1 MADMRNLAS
10 RVASIVVSFG
20 LGVLAIVALTYV
32 ISECSGRSEDA
43 TAPET
48 SSAAPVMKVSDATI
62 CGQLIDAD
70 DPSLFQQSIDLLK
83 GDAQVA
89 GEVPGEL
96 EDLAAR
102 AESETLATH
111 LQVMADELDAIFAG
125 EKTKTD
131 DFQASAL
138 EVNNVCGSTARF

>member
-1 MADMRNLAS
+1 MADMRKYLA
-10 RVASIVVSFG
+10 
-20 LGVLAIVALTYV
+20 ALTV
-32 ISECSGRSEDA
+32 PLVLVSCGGEES
-43 TAPET
+43 APKAASLT
-48 SSAAPVMKVSDATI
+48 SSAPAVAKVSDATI

-125 EKTKTD
+125 EKTETD
-131 DFQASAL
+131 DFQAAAL
-138 EVNNVCGSTARF
+138 EVNNVCGNTARF